1 MFDREQVLVRA
12 CLEAKQP
19 FVIDNTNITRESRA
33 NYICQARAAGIRPEE
48 AQLGALAASLEAM
61 LATIERCEALN
72 LAEHE
77 PATALRLSGGAV
89 DAEL

>member
-1 MFDREQVLVRA
+1 MSPPSDRKITPETVRE
-12 CLEAKQP
+12 L
-19 FVIDNTNITRESRA
+19 
-33 NYICQARAAGIRPEE
+33 ARAAGIRPEE